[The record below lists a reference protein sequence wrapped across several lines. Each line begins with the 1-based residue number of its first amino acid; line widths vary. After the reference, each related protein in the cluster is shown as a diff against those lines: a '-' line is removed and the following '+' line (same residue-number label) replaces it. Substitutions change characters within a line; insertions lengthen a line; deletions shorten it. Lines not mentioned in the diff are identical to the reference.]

1 MACCSSSERCGRR
14 VGVVAGGE
22 ALSLVRATPAA
33 FPAFGVVT
41 VLRLGWGEDA
51 RVGKGPHPMR
61 PHRPG
66 PSLDPYKR
74 KSVKYFFV
82 SCMKASFVIT

>member
-1 MACCSSSERCGRR
+1 ME
-14 VGVVAGGE
+14 AGGE
-22 ALSLVRATPAA
+22 ALSLASSTPAA

-41 VLRLGWGEDA
+41 VLRLGWSGGCAAGWGEDA

-66 PSLDPYKR
+66 PSLDSYKH
-74 KSVKYFFV
+74 KSHK
-82 SCMKASFVIT
+82 SKT